1 MCPFC
6 WANVGLVIAG
16 ALSTG
21 GLATLVVK
29 VSGKKKRFNRNH
41 FECQSKEQS
50 RCQLIQSTARK

>member
-6 WANVGLVIAG
+6 WANVGLVVAG

-29 VSGKKKRFNRNH
+29 VSGKK
-41 FECQSKEQS
+41 SG
-50 RCQLIQSTARK
+50 STEIISNANQRSSQDVS